1 MESLDRILRNYRI
14 FLAVLKFALKND
26 DNVEF
31 KRFSLVDTLNQLLRE
46 LEERIDKIFP
56 NSMESKPL
64 SYEVLLKSIFK
75 ENGVVDDDELE
86 EYKPYINSSNK
97 RELIRRF
104 EFLMDLTDSSSDM
117 WDGAYSIEV
126 NVIDDEIRRIM
137 TFLQPLLVIMSN
149 LDSDIL
155 LRYRKS
161 PSIFHLKDF

>member
-1 MESLDRILRNYRI
+1 MESYERILRNYRI

-31 KRFSLVDTLNQLLRE
+31 KRFSLVNTLNQLLKE

-56 NSMESKPL
+56 CSTKSRPH

-75 ENGVVDDDELE
+75 DELE
-86 EYKPYINSSNK
+86 EYKPCINSSSK

-104 EFLMDLTDSSSDM
+104 EFLGNLTDSSYDM
-117 WDGAYSIEV
+117 WDLVSIEV
-126 NVIDDEIRRIM
+126 DIIDDEVRRMM

-149 LDSDIL
+149 LDPDIL
-155 LRYRKS
+155 VRYRKS
-161 PSIFHLKDF
+161 PPIFDLKDF